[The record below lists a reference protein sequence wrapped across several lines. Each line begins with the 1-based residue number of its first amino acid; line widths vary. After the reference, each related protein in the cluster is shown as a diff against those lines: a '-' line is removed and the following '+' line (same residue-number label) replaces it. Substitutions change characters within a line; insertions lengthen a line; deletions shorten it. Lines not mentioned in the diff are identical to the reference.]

1 MAAEMRTPA
10 PKAVRKS
17 KWPALSFTNLPRSAP
32 TKEVPPA
39 NAEMPIT
46 SNMSLILIGSNVVT
60 SSVYLHILLTFA
72 AVYLLTEI
80 VALIGV
86 VSSSI

>member
-1 MAAEMRTPA
+1 MAAEMRVPA

-17 KWPALSFTNLPRSAP
+17 KWPSLNFTNLPRAP
-32 TKEVPPA
+32 TKDLPPA

-46 SNMSLILIGSNVVT
+46 SNMSLILIRTNVVT
-60 SSVYLHILLTFA
+60 SAVYLHILLTFA
-72 AVYLLTEI
+72 AVNLLTEI